1 MEAWEVGSPDA
12 LKPLKEEYLYGIAVI
27 TTDNIAMKKKVI
39 LYPES
44 NLPDNINKRLNELFS
59 VKKKWTVPEITPYI
73 Q

>member
-1 MEAWEVGSPDA
+1 MEAWQLGSPDII
-12 LKPLKEEYLYGIAVI
+12 PPKEEYLYGIAII
-27 TTDNIAMKKKVI
+27 TFNNQTMKKEVV

-73 Q
+73 S

>member
-12 LKPLKEEYLYGIAVI
+12 LKPLKEEYLYGVAIII
-27 TTDNIAMKKKVI
+27 TDSQSMQKKVI

-44 NLPDNINKRLNELFS
+44 NLPDNINERLHELFS